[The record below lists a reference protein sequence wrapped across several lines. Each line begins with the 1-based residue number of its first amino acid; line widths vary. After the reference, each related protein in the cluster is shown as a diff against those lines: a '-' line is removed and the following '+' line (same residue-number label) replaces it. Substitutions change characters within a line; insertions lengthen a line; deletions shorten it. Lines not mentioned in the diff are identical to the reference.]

1 MAHITKGKNMSASLF
16 QKIDTNLHFSA
27 FNPKSPDYIRRKYK
41 KKLQQFQE
49 TCELIKYLGDNMTR
63 RYKEPRERPIDFDFK
78 MQRFMELKEL
88 DRGIAT
94 WVS

>member
-1 MAHITKGKNMSASLF
+1 MYASLF
-16 QKIDTNLHFSA
+16 LKIDMYIYIFPA

-78 MQRFMELKEL
+78 MQRFMELKGL